1 VFIVATM
8 RRHYGILALLLVAMA
23 TLLLP
28 ARRTPTTWRELL
40 APFERGVALPHG
52 FRVDEIRRGV
62 SNDVEIL
69 AGRESDGARVVVR
82 IVERGRWSGIRES
95 ASFGIA
101 YETLPSEPT
110 ARDAI
115 TALFADAIRAH
126 DPGGLPSP
134 GAIPLHGDDGAALS
148 PAIEALRG
156 GRAALLGLSAIT
168 FGIGVLLPRPLV
180 SGAALLAAAAL
191 LAVRLSGAPLPAPDL
206 SAALALPLAVV
217 LFALAGPRLSSA
229 DARRGAALGGLALAL
244 RAGLGVWGPL
254 HVNGYGPLFVV
265 GAARDPAQIGAYGPG
280 YAELFA
286 PLAGLAPAA
295 PDWAIFAANAFC
307 SALAVVAAFAV
318 ARALAVPRGA
328 AALAALLLALDP
340 VSIHMAASES
350 YFPIS
355 ILVSLCAGGAVLLA
369 ARRLAHDATG
379 QAALA
384 IGAAALLAAAIARLH
399 PTTWG
404 LIAAVPCIALAAPML
419 PFAARLRLLI
429 ASAAMI
435 GGGVLLGS
443 GAVVWEVIGH
453 IRGGMLMRPSAPPAL
468 QALLWVGGAATLYAV
483 AVRRR
488 GRIALPAALA
498 LASLLL
504 TRHAYA
510 QSWLWQQSYDR
521 LYLTL
526 PLIAALAIVPTA
538 LLRPRWARA
547 TLALAIVATWIVV
560 GLPIVRQ
567 RTTDQLEYAWVR
579 RQLAP
584 LPEPCRVI
592 YVGVAGPRGVVLPTY
607 AGPPTRAAV
616 AIDAH
621 RPASLD
627 AALAPAECLY
637 YVRSSVCASAEGAP
651 ECAAVEQRLTLE
663 PVAETAVTA
672 VPSARFLSYDRDPV
686 PLMLARAR
694 TRRD

>member
-1 VFIVATM
+1 M
-8 RRHYGILALLLVAMA
+8 RRHYAILALLLLALA
-23 TLLLP
+23 ALLLP
-28 ARRTPTTWRELL
+28 ARRAPLTWRELL
-40 APFERGVALPHG
+40 APYQPGGALPQG
-52 FRVDEIRRGV
+52 FRIDDIRRGV

-95 ASFGIA
+95 PSFGIA
-101 YETLPSEPT
+101 YETLRSEPA

-115 TALFADAIRAH
+115 TALLADAVRAH

-134 GAIPLHGDDGAALS
+134 AAIPMHAEDGETLA
-148 PAIEALRG
+148 PAIDALRG
-156 GRAALLGLSAIT
+156 GHAALLGLGSIV
-168 FGIGVLLPRPLV
+168 FGLGVLLPGPAVR
-180 SGAALLAAAAL
+180 GAALVVASAL
-191 LAVRLSGAPLPAPDL
+191 LAVRLSGATLPAVDL
-206 SAALALPLAVV
+206 SAAVGLPLAVV
-217 LFALAGPRLSSA
+217 LLALAGPRLAGA
-229 DARRGAALGGLALAL
+229 DTRRAAGLGALALAL

-254 HVNGYGPLFVV
+254 HVNGYGPLFVI

-280 YAELFA
+280 YAELFG

-295 PDWAIFAANAFC
+295 PDWAIFAANALG

-328 AALAALLLALDP
+328 ATLAALLLALDP

-350 YFPIS
+350 YFPII
-355 ILVSLCAGGAVLLA
+355 ILISLCAAGALLLA
-369 ARRLAHDATG
+369 ARRLAHDAAA

-384 IGAAALLAAAIARLH
+384 VGAAALMANAIARLH
-399 PTTWG
+399 PTAWG
-404 LIAAVPCIALAAPML
+404 LVAAVPCIALAAPLL
-419 PFAARLRLLI
+419 PLAERLRLLI

-443 GAVVWEVIGH
+443 GAAVWEVLGH
-453 IRGGMLMRPSAPPAL
+453 IRGGMLMRPSAPPSL
-468 QALLWVGGAATLYAV
+468 LALLWVGGAAALYTV

-498 LASLLL
+498 LAAWLL

-510 QSWLWQQSYDR
+510 QSWIWQQSYDR

-526 PLIAALAIVPTA
+526 PLIAALAIVPTG
-538 LLRPRWARA
+538 LLRPRWARVA
-547 TLALAIVATWIVV
+547 IGLAIVATWVGV

-592 YVGVAGPRGVVLPTY
+592 YVGVAGARGVHLPTY
-607 AGPPTRAAV
+607 AGPPARPAV
-616 AIDAH
+616 AIDPH
-621 RPASLD
+621 RPASLA
-627 AALAPAECLY
+627 AALTPAECLY
-637 YVRSSVCASAEGAP
+637 YVRSSLCASTEGAP

-663 PVAETAVTA
+663 PVAETAVAA
-672 VPSARFLSYDRDPV
+672 VPSVRFLSYDRDPV
-686 PLMLARAR
+686 PLLLARAHPR
-694 TRRD
+694 TE

>member
-1 VFIVATM
+1 M
-8 RRHYGILALLLVAMA
+8 RRHYAILALLLLALA
-23 TLLLP
+23 ALLLP
-28 ARRTPTTWRELL
+28 ARRAPLTWRELL
-40 APFERGVALPHG
+40 APYQPGGALPQG
-52 FRVDEIRRGV
+52 FRIDDIRRGV

-95 ASFGIA
+95 PSFGIA
-101 YETLPSEPT
+101 YETLRSEPA

-115 TALFADAIRAH
+115 TALLADAVRAH

-134 GAIPLHGDDGAALS
+134 AAIPMHAEDGETLA
-148 PAIEALRG
+148 PAIDALRG
-156 GRAALLGLSAIT
+156 GHAALLGLGSIV
-168 FGIGVLLPRPLV
+168 FGLGVLLPGPAVR
-180 SGAALLAAAAL
+180 GAALVVASAL
-191 LAVRLSGAPLPAPDL
+191 LAVRLSGATLPAVDL
-206 SAALALPLAVV
+206 SAAVGLPLAVV
-217 LFALAGPRLSSA
+217 LLALAGPRLAGA
-229 DARRGAALGGLALAL
+229 DTRRAAGLGALALAL

-254 HVNGYGPLFVV
+254 HVNGYGPLFVI

-280 YAELFA
+280 YAELFG

-295 PDWAIFAANAFC
+295 PDWAIFAANALG

-328 AALAALLLALDP
+328 ATLAALLLALDP

-350 YFPIS
+350 YFPII
-355 ILVSLCAGGAVLLA
+355 ILISLCAAGALLLA
-369 ARRLAHDATG
+369 APLLPLAE
-379 QAALA
+379 
-384 IGAAALLAAAIARLH
+384 
-399 PTTWG
+399 
-404 LIAAVPCIALAAPML
+404 
-419 PFAARLRLLI
+419 RLRLLI

-443 GAVVWEVIGH
+443 GAAVWEVLGH
-453 IRGGMLMRPSAPPAL
+453 IRGGMLMRPSAPPSL
-468 QALLWVGGAATLYAV
+468 LALLWVGGAAALYTV

-498 LASLLL
+498 LAAWLL

-510 QSWLWQQSYDR
+510 QSWIWQQSYDR

-526 PLIAALAIVPTA
+526 PLIAALAIVPTG
-538 LLRPRWARA
+538 LLRPRWARVA
-547 TLALAIVATWIVV
+547 IGLAIVATWVGV

-592 YVGVAGPRGVVLPTY
+592 YVGVAGARGVHLPTY
-607 AGPPTRAAV
+607 AGPPARPAV
-616 AIDAH
+616 AIDPH
-621 RPASLD
+621 RPASLA
-627 AALAPAECLY
+627 AALTPAECLY
-637 YVRSSVCASAEGAP
+637 YVRSSLCASTEGAP

-663 PVAETAVTA
+663 PVAETAVAA
-672 VPSARFLSYDRDPV
+672 VPSVRFLSYDRDPV
-686 PLMLARAR
+686 PLLLARAHPR
-694 TRRD
+694 TE